1 MAQAWGAIYKTLYES
16 LTRFRKL
23 FENEHNEHNE
33 NKVSH
38 LYFIILDHFQAIY
51 EIEISRFHTQSYKS
65 TPTWAA
71 CGQNRSKKKVERR
84 EEKRREE
91 KRKPE
96 KRKKDT
102 KKRNNKLREKKDKN
116 KKNWTR
122 ERQTFYFNLN
132 LNKIG
137 V

>member
-91 KRKPE
+91 KRRESQRKERKTQRKEITNYERKKTRTRKTGPE
-96 KRKKDT
+96 KGR
-102 KKRNNKLREKKDKN
+102 L
-116 KKNWTR
+116 
-122 ERQTFYFNLN
+122 FIL
-132 LNKIG
+132 I
-137 V
+137 